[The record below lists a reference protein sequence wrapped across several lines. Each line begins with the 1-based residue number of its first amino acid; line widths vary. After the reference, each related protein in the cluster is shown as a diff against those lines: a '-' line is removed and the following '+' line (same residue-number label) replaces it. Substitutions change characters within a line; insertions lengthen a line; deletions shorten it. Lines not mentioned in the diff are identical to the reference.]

1 MQYTMESH
9 QGRFGLDVRTE
20 RVTVWWRP
28 QPCRCFR
35 EAWHWDWDSVSR
47 RFPDVFQTSCPQ
59 HGTTKCLLH
68 SYEEADDVPCP
79 AAPRPGAVCHTAAA
93 RSAPRPRPANRCPAP
108 SRCGA
113 ARRGGADPWGRSPS
127 NRPANGSGAGA
138 RRGVDAAAAAGRGAA
153 RSCFGSRSLLP
164 SSVSARR
171 SRWCYVG
178 LLLLPLLTGGEG
190 GGRGG

>member
-20 RVTVWWRP
+20 RVTVVASPTLQVLQR
-28 QPCRCFR
+28 
-35 EAWHWDWDSVSR
+35 SVALR
-47 RFPDVFQTSCPQ
+47 LGLGKPALKRVFQTSCPQ

-153 RSCFGSRSLLP
+153 RSCLGSRSLLP